1 MSAELFTLFGR
12 IVTNANQAIAE
23 LGKVEGAATKTG
35 ASMSLGFAKAN
46 AAIQRNAGAIRAAGA
61 TITAMGAGLAGAI
74 YGMMRLAEAT
84 GSAAEQLRN
93 QAAMTGL
100 SRKQLQEYTF
110 IAQQAGF
117 STEAITT
124 ASAFL
129 QRNLMGIEEGTGN
142 AAKVIEALGVEIYQ
156 ADHKSLRPMSE
167 LLPALIERLQ
177 GMASEIDR
185 NKFAAQVFGRG
196 WKEIAPLLAMTTAE
210 MAKQQQAARDLGLV
224 WSDDMFRAADR
235 ADAAFDLLHAQMR
248 GVAVT
253 IASAVMPVITELVP
267 MITELAAKMKDA
279 ADAAAQWAKENP
291 GLAKGTAL
299 AAAGVSGLMLVL
311 GPFLIALPNLMTF
324 YAAWQIRAYAAAAAQ
339 GTLNA
344 ATVGSGVVGWVGKF
358 GGALVS
364 FARVGGPL
372 ALLALGLYAAGKA
385 WEYYYL
391 KSRGGE
397 RAAAGLPTTDLSDEI
412 KGNQQLLDILEME
425 AAARD
430 ALADAQARGD
440 KETAASLAQQI
451 KHYQALAQQAAQPA
465 GGLVPTTAEDAEK
478 AHKAAMDALSAEE
491 ALLQTKIEEALTD
504 AQRLAAE
511 RELAALYHRFA
522 NDARLTQT
530 ERNKLV
536 GEEMKLRRQ
545 MTAEQFAS
553 AERDLE
559 YRRGVALSFEAE
571 RAALEGLRTL
581 YAQRADDEKVRDD
594 DRLAARQKL
603 HQIEQSLAQLATK
616 AGEAE
621 LHIAAARA
629 RSWADERANLEA
641 TIKLRQQEAA
651 DPQTGWERQKAI
663 VADVLG
669 LRKQIW
675 EGDEAHLQ
683 TLHDINLAEARSF
696 AQQRGLIEAEL
707 ARARAGAG
715 DASLTEDQRNAARQ
729 RAVQLQQSLNGLNDE
744 AVTLQRDYA
753 ASMKQTTAETLAL
766 YDQRIADQQKI
777 IDNADTEG
785 RSWREVERA
794 QAAINGLTRER
805 SDFLLRQELS
815 LIEQRIATERTGY
828 DEKIRLL
835 QSTAEAEKEVTKQVE
850 LRAEIRAT
858 GTAAVQAEIDKLRE
872 SGSWDLMTAEQ
883 QRDVVAELLRT
894 WQQIAGVALPEVQ
907 RMLTELT
914 LEAGKL
920 DFSVRGF
927 LSSMAG
933 QLKSDFA
940 GFFQGLMDGTKQFH
954 DLWASVLADIQRWL
968 AQIMAEAL
976 WKETIGKWLGVG
988 AGMIGGGSAGGGG
1001 GGIEGGWGDP
1011 GFATAAAGMVIRRPT
1026 VLLAGE
1032 RGTEIIRPFHSGPE
1046 LAMAGA
1052 GGGGPITLN
1061 VTVNAIDAA
1070 GVADVFFRNRGALG
1084 AAIQTAMRENA
1095 PVGRR

>member
-110 IAQQAGF
+110 IAEQAGF
-117 STEAITT
+117 STEAITN

-129 QRNLMGIEEGTGN
+129 QRNLMGMEQGTGN
-142 AAKVIEALGVEIYQ
+142 AADVMKSLGIAIHEADG
-156 ADHKSLRPMSE
+156 SLRPMSA
-167 LLPALIERLQ
+167 LLPQVIAALQ
-177 GMASEIDR
+177 GMGNETQR
-185 NKFAAQVFGRG
+185 NMFAAQVFGRG

-224 WSDDMFRAADR
+224 WSDDMFAAADR

-253 IASAVMPVITELVP
+253 IASSVMPVITELVP
-267 MITELAAKMKDA
+267 LISEMAAKMKDA
-279 ADAAAQWAKENP
+279 AAAAARWAKENP
-291 GLAKGTAL
+291 DLAKGMVL
-299 AAAGVSGLMLVL
+299 AAGGVSGLMLFL
-311 GPFLIALPNLMTF
+311 GPLIVALPSLMMF
-324 YAAWQIRAYAAAAAQ
+324 YAAWEIRAYAAAAAQ
-339 GTLNA
+339 GTLTA
-344 ATVGSGVVGWVGKF
+344 ATVGSGVVGWLGKF
-358 GGALVS
+358 GGALVAV
-364 FARVGGPL
+364 ARVGGPL
-372 ALLALGLYAAGKA
+372 ALLAGGLYAAGKA
-385 WEYYYL
+385 WEHYYL
-391 KSRGGE
+391 KSRMG
-397 RAAAGLPTTDLSDEI
+397 AVTDLSDEI
-412 KGNQQLLDILEME
+412 KGNQKLLDILEME

-440 KETAASLAQQI
+440 VAAVASLVQQI
-451 KHYQALAQQAAQPA
+451 KHYQTLAQQAARA
-465 GGLVPTTAEDAEK
+465 GGGFIPTTAEDAEK
-478 AHKAAMDALSAEE
+478 AHKAAMDALQAQE

-504 AQRLAAE
+504 AQTLAAE
-511 RELAALYHRFA
+511 QQLAALYHQFA

-545 MTAEQFAS
+545 MTAEQFTS

-571 RAALEGLRTL
+571 KAALEGLRTL
-581 YAQRADDEKVRDD
+581 YAQRADDEKVRDA
-594 DRLAARQKL
+594 DRVTARQKL
-603 HQIEQSLAQLATK
+603 HQAEQSLAQLTAK

-621 LHIAAARA
+621 LRVAAARS

-651 DPQTGWERQKAI
+651 NPQTGWERQKAI

-940 GFFQGLMDGTKQFH
+940 GFFQGLMDGTKRFH

-988 AGMIGGGSAGGGG
+988 AGMIGGGGGAEAAGAEAIGG
-1001 GGIEGGWGDP
+1001 DV
-1011 GFATAAAGMVIRRPT
+1011 GFMAAASGMVIRRPT

-1095 PVGRR
+1095 PVGRRR